1 MWHANAHSLTI
12 NTISIIATFTNH
24 NNSNKCLQ
32 SISRFNYNKLCL
44 CLLDGVFTSSSSQPS
59 PTSTKLYTI
68 NSSVTTVA
76 ASVSVTVVMIV
87 IISLVASTVFFAYKC
102 KRKKGLNMR

>member
-24 NNSNKCLQ
+24 NGSNKCLQ

-44 CLLDGVFTSSSSQPS
+44 CLLDGVFMSSSSQPS
-59 PTSTKLYTI
+59 PTSTKLYT
-68 NSSVTTVA
+68 SSVTTVA
-76 ASVSVTVVMIV
+76 ASVSVTIVMIV
-87 IISLVASTVFFAYKC
+87 IISLVAGSVFFAYKC
-102 KRKKGLNMR
+102 KRKKGLTMR